1 MATLRDIK
9 KRISSVKNTQK
20 ITRAMKM
27 VAASKLRRAQQS
39 LLGHRPFANHLNQI
53 VNDVMSR
60 SYDGFHHPLT
70 LRKQETKKID
80 ALVYSSNRGLCA
92 GFNSNLLR
100 FTETW
105 LHKKETSKKQINLHM
120 IGRKGRDFFKARK
133 IDLKNVHLD
142 YAECLT
148 MNQATELAEKAIT
161 DFLSGDIDSYYII
174 YNTQSCGVYTVSRKR
189 IKIYHGGHIR

>member
-1 MATLRDIK
+1 M
-9 KRISSVKNTQK
+9 
-20 ITRAMKM
+20 
-27 VAASKLRRAQQS
+27 
-39 LLGHRPFANHLNQI
+39 
-53 VNDVMSR
+53 
-60 SYDGFHHPLT
+60 
-70 LRKQETKKID
+70 
-80 ALVYSSNRGLCA
+80 YSSNRGLCA